1 MHPRHS
7 KDTRHSDVTLTIE
20 EPATYDVSKDMTFVL
35 HGRGYN
41 PDTEPGASSGVYL
54 LAASDS
60 EWRIGECMTLT
71 APFEVTGTQG
81 APAPMAGKQK
91 APMGSSLAATGTES
105 TEATPG
111 EMMQKAENPPN
122 VALRLA
128 TPL

>member
-7 KDTRHSDVTLTIE
+7 KDARHSDVTLRIE

-81 APAPMAGKQK
+81 APAGRWSA
-91 APMGSSLAATGTES
+91 
-105 TEATPG
+105 EATPG